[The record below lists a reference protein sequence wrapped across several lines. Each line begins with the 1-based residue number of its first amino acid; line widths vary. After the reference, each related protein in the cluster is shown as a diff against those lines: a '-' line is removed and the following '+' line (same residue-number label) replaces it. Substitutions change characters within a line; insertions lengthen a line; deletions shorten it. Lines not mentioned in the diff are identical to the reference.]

1 LCSCTIALL
10 LVPSHFWH
18 SSGSNLVA
26 HSLVIDG
33 CSQPGV
39 RWLCVRTGTLAS
51 LPALVGSATFPVG
64 LPCFLPIPMWG
75 PYGVGMAAT
84 VPTWDVA
91 PWMVCLLLHLFTC
104 RGRVG
109 GSVSSAFVFAHTLL
123 KSLVRGGF
131 CSLRQTCL
139 HILAALRACLEE
151 LEAELEAIEC
161 GVWHFGEKSDLAE
174 SVTPSKCQLE
184 ALQF

>member
-109 GSVSSAFVFAHTLL
+109 SNRMWRCRSAHGNEGIGR
-123 KSLVRGGF
+123 S
-131 CSLRQTCL
+131 
-139 HILAALRACLEE
+139 
-151 LEAELEAIEC
+151 
-161 GVWHFGEKSDLAE
+161 FGYHRDYAN
-174 SVTPSKCQLE
+174 QLPP
-184 ALQF
+184 L

>member
-1 LCSCTIALL
+1 MEGFALRFMLCSCTIALL

-109 GSVSSAFVFAHTLL
+109 GSVSSAFVFAHYLAQVTRVGWLLFSSAFVFAHTLL

-131 CSLRQTCL
+131 CSLRQVCL
-139 HILAALRACLEE
+139 HILAALRACRS
-151 LEAELEAIEC
+151 
-161 GVWHFGEKSDLAE
+161 WRQSWK
-174 SVTPSKCQLE
+174 Q
-184 ALQF
+184 